1 MVRWSRNR
9 CRNKYSIADPTRFGS
24 FPSMQPFSGPRK
36 YGGRVFEIRAIAV
49 PRSLTWI
56 FSPFS
61 CTTMV
66 TWKMQ
71 SIAQRAFFFSI
82 HFFSSLICCGT
93 EVNTSYG
100 GHLSNFP
107 IAFEDGSQRSIRFSV
122 FISVEY
128 RYVGFIAIFSGFA
141 SISRHSARILFTLP
155 KLLHCANTICEGRDY
170 MFLL

>member
-1 MVRWSRNR
+1 
-9 CRNKYSIADPTRFGS
+9 
-24 FPSMQPFSGPRK
+24 
-36 YGGRVFEIRAIAV
+36 
-49 PRSLTWI
+49 
-56 FSPFS
+56 
-61 CTTMV
+61 
-66 TWKMQ
+66 MQ

-170 MFLL
+170 MFLLWIQNEIRVCSGSMNAIVSFVFDIYLLPLFSLYYNYVNIEHKLFCK